1 MFKTL
6 DLELKLMPI
15 QYKPPEDGEPI
26 VIRNGVFERVPN
38 KPIIL
43 YILGD
48 GIGPEIVSVAIE
60 VANKAVEL
68 AYGSSRQIKWLEVY
82 AGEKAEKL
90 VGNRLPQETIE
101 ALQRYRVV
109 LKGPLETPVGGGWRS
124 INVAIRL
131 LLDTYANVRPVK
143 YIQGI
148 ESPLKNPERIDWVI
162 VRENTDDLYRGFEWQ
177 WDSPEAAKLRRFLKE
192 ELKVDVDEDCGLGV
206 KPISRWRT
214 QRVARFAFRFA
225 VSNKRRSVTI
235 MHKGNVMKYTEGAF
249 REWAYEVALKEFR
262 DYVVTEDEVNK
273 LYGGKVPQGK
283 ILVNDRMADN
293 MFAQLVTRPESY
305 DVILAPN
312 VNGDYIS
319 ELAASL
325 MGNVG
330 MIGAANV
337 GDTAVMVEAMHGT
350 APKYAG
356 KNVANPTSEIRA
368 IELLLR
374 FMNWTEAAN
383 LLDKAIT
390 EAIKQRKVTQDIARY
405 MGITPLGTRE
415 YGKALMEIMETLK

>member
-177 WDSPEAAKLRRFLKE
+177 WDSPE
-192 ELKVDVDEDCGLGV
+192 
-206 KPISRWRT
+206 
-214 QRVARFAFRFA
+214 
-225 VSNKRRSVTI
+225 
-235 MHKGNVMKYTEGAF
+235 
-249 REWAYEVALKEFR
+249 
-262 DYVVTEDEVNK
+262 
-273 LYGGKVPQGK
+273 
-283 ILVNDRMADN
+283 
-293 MFAQLVTRPESY
+293 
-305 DVILAPN
+305 
-312 VNGDYIS
+312 
-319 ELAASL
+319 
-325 MGNVG
+325 
-330 MIGAANV
+330 
-337 GDTAVMVEAMHGT
+337 
-350 APKYAG
+350 
-356 KNVANPTSEIRA
+356 
-368 IELLLR
+368 
-374 FMNWTEAAN
+374 
-383 LLDKAIT
+383 
-390 EAIKQRKVTQDIARY
+390 
-405 MGITPLGTRE
+405 
-415 YGKALMEIMETLK
+415 

>member
-6 DLELKLMPI
+6 DLKLKLMPI

>member
-15 QYKPPEDGEPI
+15 QYKPPGDGEPI

>member
-162 VRENTDDLYRGFEWQ
+162 IRENTDDLYRGFEWQ

-192 ELKVDVDEDCGLGV
+192 ELKVDVDEDCGLGI

-225 VSNKRRSVTI
+225 INNKRRSVTI

-337 GDTAVMVEAMHGT
+337 GDTAIMVEAMHGT

>member
-1 MFKTL
+1 M

-26 VIRNGVFERVPN
+26 VIKNGVFERVPN
-38 KPIIL
+38 KPIVL

-60 VANKAVEL
+60 VANKAIEL
-68 AYGSSRQIKWLEVY
+68 AYGSSRQIKWMEVY

-90 VGNRLPQETIE
+90 VGNRLPPETVE
-101 ALQRYRVV
+101 ALQKYRVV

-124 INVAIRL
+124 INVTIRM
-131 LLDTYANVRPVK
+131 LLDTYANVRPIK
-143 YIQGI
+143 YIPGI
-148 ESPLKNPERIDWVI
+148 ESPLRNPERIDWVI
-162 VRENTDDLYRGFEWQ
+162 IRENTDDLYRGLEWQ
-177 WDSPEAAKLRRFLKE
+177 WDSPEAAKIRRFLKE
-192 ELKVDVDEDCGLGV
+192 EIKVDMDEDCGIGI

-214 QRVARFAFRFA
+214 QRVARFALRFA
-225 VSNKRRSVTI
+225 INNKRRSVTI

-273 LYGGKVPQGK
+273 LYGGKVPSGK

-319 ELAASL
+319 ELAAAL

-337 GDTAVMVEAMHGT
+337 GDSAIMVEAMHGT

-390 EAIKQRKVTQDIARY
+390 EAVKQKRVTQDIARY
-405 MGITPLGTRE
+405 MGVTPLGTKE

>member
-1 MFKTL
+1 
-6 DLELKLMPI
+6 MPM

-225 VSNKRRSVTI
+225 ISNKRRSVTI

-390 EAIKQRKVTQDIARY
+390 EAIRQRKVTQDIARY

>member
-192 ELKVDVDEDCGLGV
+192 ELKVDVDEDCGLGI

-225 VSNKRRSVTI
+225 ISNKRRSVTI

>member
-1 MFKTL
+1 
-6 DLELKLMPI
+6 MPI

-26 VIRNGVFERVPN
+26 VIRNAVFEKVPN
-38 KPIIL
+38 KPIVL

-68 AYGSSRQIKWLEVY
+68 AYGSSRQIKWMEVY

-90 VGNRLPQETIE
+90 TGNRLPQETID
-101 ALQRYRVV
+101 ALQKYRVV

-131 LLDTYANVRPVK
+131 LLDTYANVRPIK
-143 YIQGI
+143 YVQGI

-162 VRENTDDLYRGFEWQ
+162 IRENTDDLYRGLEWT
-177 WDSPEAAKLRRFLKE
+177 WDSPEAAKLRKFLRE
-192 ELKVDVDEDCGLGV
+192 ELKADVDEDCGIGI

-225 VSNKRRSVTI
+225 LNNKRRSVTI

-273 LYGGKVPQGK
+273 LYGGKVPAGK

-305 DVILAPN
+305 DVVLAPN

-383 LLDKAIT
+383 LLDRAIT

-405 MGITPLGTRE
+405 MGVTPLGTKE
-415 YGKALMEIMETLK
+415 YGKALMEIMETIK

>member
-1 MFKTL
+1 
-6 DLELKLMPI
+6 MPV

-26 VIRNGVFERVPN
+26 VIRNAVFEKVPN
-38 KPIIL
+38 KPIVL

-48 GIGPEIVSVAIE
+48 GIGPEIVSVAME
-60 VANKAVEL
+60 VADKAVEL
-68 AYGSSRQIKWLEVY
+68 AYGSSRQIKWMEVY

-90 VGNRLPQETIE
+90 TGNRLPQETID
-101 ALQRYRVV
+101 ALQKYRVV

-131 LLDTYANVRPVK
+131 LLDTYANVRPIK
-143 YIQGI
+143 YVQGI

-162 VRENTDDLYRGFEWQ
+162 VRENTDDLYKGLEWT
-177 WDSPEAAKLRRFLKE
+177 WDSPEAAKLRKFLRE
-192 ELKVDVDEDCGLGV
+192 ELKVEVDEDCGIGI

-214 QRVARFAFRFA
+214 QRVARFAYRFA
-225 VSNKRRSVTI
+225 LNNKRRSVTI

-273 LYGGKVPQGK
+273 LYGGKVPAGK

-305 DVILAPN
+305 DVVLAPN

-390 EAIKQRKVTQDIARY
+390 EAIRQRKVTQDIARY
-405 MGITPLGTRE
+405 MGVTPLGTRE

>member
-6 DLELKLMPI
+6 DLELKLMPM

-225 VSNKRRSVTI
+225 ISNKRRSVTI

-390 EAIKQRKVTQDIARY
+390 EAIRQRKVTQDIARY

>member
-390 EAIKQRKVTQDIARY
+390 EAIRQRKVTQDIARY

>member
-1 MFKTL
+1 
-6 DLELKLMPI
+6 MPI
-15 QYKPPEDGEPI
+15 QYKPPGDGEPI

-225 VSNKRRSVTI
+225 ISNKRRSVTI

>member
-1 MFKTL
+1 
-6 DLELKLMPI
+6 MPI

-143 YIQGI
+143 YIQGV

-225 VSNKRRSVTI
+225 ISNKRRSVTI

>member
-225 VSNKRRSVTI
+225 ISNKRRSVTI

-390 EAIKQRKVTQDIARY
+390 EAIRQRKVTQDIARY

>member
-1 MFKTL
+1 
-6 DLELKLMPI
+6 MPI
-15 QYKPPEDGEPI
+15 QYNPPEDGEPI
-26 VIRNGVFERVPN
+26 VIRNAVFEKVPN
-38 KPIIL
+38 KPIVL

-48 GIGPEIVSVAIE
+48 GIGPEIVSVAME
-60 VANKAVEL
+60 VADKAVEL
-68 AYGSSRQIKWLEVY
+68 AYGSSRQIKWMEVY

-90 VGNRLPQETIE
+90 TGNRLPQETID
-101 ALQRYRVV
+101 ALQKYRVV

-131 LLDTYANVRPVK
+131 LLDTYANVRPIK
-143 YIQGI
+143 YVQGI

-162 VRENTDDLYRGFEWQ
+162 VRENTDDLYKGLEWT
-177 WDSPEAAKLRRFLKE
+177 WDSPEAAKLRKFLRE
-192 ELKVDVDEDCGLGV
+192 ELKVEVDEDCGIGI

-214 QRVARFAFRFA
+214 QRVARFAYRFA
-225 VSNKRRSVTI
+225 LNNRRRSVTI

-273 LYGGKVPQGK
+273 LYNGKVPAGK

-305 DVILAPN
+305 DVVLAPN

-390 EAIKQRKVTQDIARY
+390 EAIRQRKVTQDIARY
-405 MGITPLGTRE
+405 MGITPLGTKE
-415 YGKALMEIMETLK
+415 YGKALIEIMETIK

>member
-15 QYKPPEDGEPI
+15 QYKPPGDGEPI

-225 VSNKRRSVTI
+225 ISNKRRSVTI

-390 EAIKQRKVTQDIARY
+390 EAIRQRKVTQDIARY

>member
-15 QYKPPEDGEPI
+15 QYKPPGDGEPI

-225 VSNKRRSVTI
+225 ISNKRRSVTI

>member
-337 GDTAVMVEAMHGT
+337 GDTAIMVEAMHGT

>member
-225 VSNKRRSVTI
+225 ISNKRRSVTI

>member
-1 MFKTL
+1 
-6 DLELKLMPI
+6 MPI

-26 VIRNGVFERVPN
+26 VIRNAVFEKVPN
-38 KPIIL
+38 KPIVL

-48 GIGPEIVSVAIE
+48 GIGPEIVSVAME

-68 AYGSSRQIKWLEVY
+68 AYGSSRQIKWMEVY

-90 VGNRLPQETIE
+90 TGSRLPQETID
-101 ALQRYRVV
+101 ALQKYRVV

-131 LLDTYANVRPVK
+131 LLDTYANVRPIK
-143 YIQGI
+143 YVQGI

-162 VRENTDDLYRGFEWQ
+162 VRENTDDLYKGLEWT
-177 WDSPEAAKLRRFLKE
+177 WDSPEAAKLRKFLRE
-192 ELKVDVDEDCGLGV
+192 ELKVEVDEDCGIGI

-225 VSNKRRSVTI
+225 LNNKRRSVTI

-262 DYVVTEDEVNK
+262 DYIITEDEANK
-273 LYGGKVPQGK
+273 LYGGKVPAGK

-305 DVILAPN
+305 DVVLAPN

-374 FMNWTEAAN
+374 FMNWSEAAN
-383 LLDKAIT
+383 LLDKAKIGR
-390 EAIKQRKVTQDIARY
+390 AHV
-405 MGITPLGTRE
+405 
-415 YGKALMEIMETLK
+415 

>member
-6 DLELKLMPI
+6 DLKLKLMPI

-26 VIRNGVFERVPN
+26 VIRNGVFEKVPN
-38 KPIIL
+38 KPIVL

-60 VANKAVEL
+60 VANKAIEL

-101 ALQRYRVV
+101 ALQKYRVV

-162 VRENTDDLYRGFEWQ
+162 IRENTDDLYRGFEWQ

-192 ELKVDVDEDCGLGV
+192 ELKVDVDEDCGLGI

-225 VSNKRRSVTI
+225 INNKRRSVTI

-337 GDTAVMVEAMHGT
+337 GDTAIMVEAMHGT

-383 LLDKAIT
+383 LLDRAIT

-405 MGITPLGTRE
+405 MGVTPLGTKE

>member
-390 EAIKQRKVTQDIARY
+390 EAIKQRKLLRT
-405 MGITPLGTRE
+405 
-415 YGKALMEIMETLK
+415 

>member
-1 MFKTL
+1 
-6 DLELKLMPI
+6 MPI

-225 VSNKRRSVTI
+225 ISNKRRSVTI

>member
-1 MFKTL
+1 
-6 DLELKLMPI
+6 MPI

-225 VSNKRRSVTI
+225 ISNKRRSVTI

-390 EAIKQRKVTQDIARY
+390 EAIRQRKVTQDIARY

>member
-1 MFKTL
+1 
-6 DLELKLMPI
+6 
-15 QYKPPEDGEPI
+15 

-162 VRENTDDLYRGFEWQ
+162 VRENTDDLYRGF
-177 WDSPEAAKLRRFLKE
+177 
-192 ELKVDVDEDCGLGV
+192 
-206 KPISRWRT
+206 
-214 QRVARFAFRFA
+214 
-225 VSNKRRSVTI
+225 
-235 MHKGNVMKYTEGAF
+235 
-249 REWAYEVALKEFR
+249 
-262 DYVVTEDEVNK
+262 
-273 LYGGKVPQGK
+273 
-283 ILVNDRMADN
+283 
-293 MFAQLVTRPESY
+293 
-305 DVILAPN
+305 
-312 VNGDYIS
+312 
-319 ELAASL
+319 
-325 MGNVG
+325 
-330 MIGAANV
+330 
-337 GDTAVMVEAMHGT
+337 
-350 APKYAG
+350 
-356 KNVANPTSEIRA
+356 
-368 IELLLR
+368 
-374 FMNWTEAAN
+374 
-383 LLDKAIT
+383 
-390 EAIKQRKVTQDIARY
+390 
-405 MGITPLGTRE
+405 
-415 YGKALMEIMETLK
+415 

>member
-383 LLDKAIT
+383 LLDKAIP
-390 EAIKQRKVTQDIARY
+390 R
-405 MGITPLGTRE
+405 P
-415 YGKALMEIMETLK
+415 

>member
-1 MFKTL
+1 
-6 DLELKLMPI
+6 MPI

>member
-1 MFKTL
+1 
-6 DLELKLMPI
+6 MPI

-26 VIRNGVFERVPN
+26 VIRNAVFEKVPN
-38 KPIIL
+38 KPIVL

-68 AYGSSRQIKWLEVY
+68 AYGSSRQIKWMEVY

-90 VGNRLPQETIE
+90 TGNRLPQETID
-101 ALQRYRVV
+101 ALQKYRVV

-131 LLDTYANVRPVK
+131 LLDTYANVRPIK
-143 YIQGI
+143 YVQGI

-162 VRENTDDLYRGFEWQ
+162 IRENTDDLYKGLEWT
-177 WDSPEAAKLRRFLKE
+177 WDSPEAAKLRKFLRE
-192 ELKVDVDEDCGLGV
+192 ELKADVDEDCGIGI

-214 QRVARFAFRFA
+214 QRVARFAFKFA
-225 VSNKRRSVTI
+225 LNNKRRSVTI

-273 LYGGKVPQGK
+273 LYGGKVPAGK

-383 LLDKAIT
+383 LLDRAIT

-405 MGITPLGTRE
+405 MGVTPLGTKE
-415 YGKALMEIMETLK
+415 YGKALMEIMETIK